1 MFFWHMF
8 LSPGESLDGDH
19 ATCMFIFLIC
29 YLLQAKEWEPWI
41 SNSYRT
47 KLETSCCLHLSFG
60 SYSNTY
66 VPIVSFI
73 IFSLICQRE
82 IYCNFAADKVHLS
95 MPSILINCNS
105 IQFYVSGWRMYWPES
120 IFVICMHKD
129 GAKRFILVQV
139 LSPAITLT
147 TSHCSPRLCHV
158 MTFLLSFWQILR
170 VTKNL

>member
-1 MFFWHMF
+1 MF
-8 LSPGESLDGDH
+8 LSPGESLDGDR

-60 SYSNTY
+60 RYSNTY
-66 VPIVSFI
+66 VPIVSFF

-82 IYCNFAADKVHLS
+82 IFCNFAADRVHPS

-105 IQFYVSGWRMYWPES
+105 IRFYVSGWRMYWPES
-120 IFVICMHKD
+120 IFVICMHQD
-129 GAKRFILVQV
+129 GAKRFLWSKFYHLQSLLWLPTV
-139 LSPAITLT
+139 LLDYVMLWPF
-147 TSHCSPRLCHV
+147 CCH
-158 MTFLLSFWQILR
+158 FGKFYEF
-170 VTKNL
+170 